1 MDIKNFLLKY
11 FVQLS
16 SKNICD
22 DNNFNN
28 YENFKNFVVSHYQIN
43 HVELFNYIKYVKIKR
58 QIIRL
63 KESEKYE
70 TLLHEINKVISYMYE
85 NQTFPH
91 IDIKKYLF
99 KIHAIFKMI
108 DEKKNAITNTI
119 ESIRDL
125 FLLKNDNEFKYKIM
139 TNLNMFIYRYKVFI
153 KKSNKLICLLNE
165 FINFELS
172 YGIDHNLIYLNNM
185 EKSVL
190 GKKSEYF
197 ANKIL
202 NEYVTE
208 LNLNLNKSLE
218 NDKSKIRY
226 YYEIN
231 IDMLKLFNI
240 QLSELSNM
248 KGEVDG
254 MIISYDGK
262 EYIIEKII
270 EVKSSIKSTFDDI
283 KKFVYL
289 QDFIKK
295 HSFSKEIV
303 YGNFIFTKKSFINI
317 IKKDISEW
325 TTYLCI
331 NKIYNDII
339 EKSHL
344 YFTNVLKIVD
354 DNFIKDYY
362 INNNENSI
370 IEKFNIIIKNRG
382 LINNLFQ
389 EWKNKIKLDT
399 EFCNVFILQPS

>member
-22 DNNFNN
+22 DNDFNN
-28 YENFKNFVVSHYQIN
+28 YENFKNFIVNHYQIN

-63 KESEKYE
+63 KESDKYDN
-70 TLLHEINKVISYMYE
+70 LLYEINKVITYMYE

-99 KIHAIFKMI
+99 KIHGIFKMI
-108 DEKKNAITNTI
+108 EEKKNAITSTI
-119 ESIRDL
+119 DTIRNL

-139 TNLNMFIYRYKVFI
+139 TSLNTFIYRYKIFI
-153 KKSNKLICLLNE
+153 KKSNKLVCLLNE

-202 NEYVTE
+202 NEYVFE
-208 LNLNLNKSLE
+208 LNKSFQ
-218 NDKSKIRY
+218 DSSKSKITY

-231 IDMLKLFNI
+231 IDMLKLFNVE
-240 QLSELSNM
+240 LSEFSNM

-254 MIISYDGK
+254 MIISYNGE

-283 KKFVYL
+283 KKFINL
-289 QDFIKK
+289 QEFIKNY
-295 HSFSKEIV
+295 SFSKEII

-317 IKKDISEW
+317 IRKDLSEW

-362 INNNENSI
+362 VNNNENSI
-370 IEKFNIIIKNRG
+370 KEKFNIVMKNRG

-389 EWKNKIKLDT
+389 EWKNNVKLDT
-399 EFCNVFILQPS
+399 NMCNVYILQS

>member
-1 MDIKNFLLKY
+1 
-11 FVQLS
+11 
-16 SKNICD
+16 
-22 DNNFNN
+22 
-28 YENFKNFVVSHYQIN
+28 
-43 HVELFNYIKYVKIKR
+43 
-58 QIIRL
+58 
-63 KESEKYE
+63 
-70 TLLHEINKVISYMYE
+70 
-85 NQTFPH
+85 
-91 IDIKKYLF
+91 
-99 KIHAIFKMI
+99 MI
-108 DEKKNAITNTI
+108 DEKKNAITSTI
-119 ESIRDL
+119 DTIRNL

-139 TNLNMFIYRYKVFI
+139 TSLNTFLYRYKVFI
-153 KKSNKLICLLNE
+153 KKSNKLIFLLNE

-202 NEYVTE
+202 NEYVTQ
-208 LNLNLNKSLE
+208 LNKRSE
-218 NDKSKIRY
+218 SERGKITY

-283 KKFVYL
+283 KKFIYL
-289 QDFIKK
+289 QEFIKK
-295 HSFSKEIV
+295 YSFSKEII

-317 IKKDISEW
+317 IKKDMSEW

-370 IEKFNIIIKNRG
+370 IEKFNIIMKNRS

-389 EWKNKIKLDT
+389 EWKNNIKLDT
-399 EFCNVFILQPS
+399 EMCNVFILQYFE